1 MTGGWFLAVFRKL
14 QPSRIKPT
22 KGPASHCFTNKT
34 KHKNLASPA
43 LCLSELL
50 LVLILSVQSKEE
62 ARLEEVFGLDNQWC
76 SSGNNSVE
84 NIYLFH
90 FFKKFY

>member
-1 MTGGWFLAVFRKL
+1 MACGWFLAGVFRKL

-22 KGPASHCFTNKT
+22 KAPASHCFTNKT
-34 KHKNLASPA
+34 RHKNLASPA

-62 ARLEEVFGLDNQWC
+62 VRLEEVFWVRQPVTQLG
-76 SSGNNSVE
+76 
-84 NIYLFH
+84 
-90 FFKKFY
+90 K